1 MAKSPNVYDTTYV
14 NSGPGVALSNR
25 SSSSSSG
32 SSSGSSGTSPGV
44 GYVQP
49 RTQEQMAREYANAIK
64 TSPSVLAEKI
74 REEIHNPGTSAM
86 AASSYNDFMSQY
98 GLGFDMDEYF
108 DKILEVNE
116 ANNDWSASQA
126 KKQMDYQTMSD
137 QAAMAWS
144 AQEALKSREWTER
157 LSNSAHQREVQDLI
171 KAGLNPILSA
181 NNGAYSGSGAT
192 GQGFS
197 SAGAMGQTDMSGATS
212 IASMMSGVI
221 GTARDLAVTKLTTDT
236 QKYMSDQSYAAAK
249 LAAGASIYNNNNTVS
264 ANKAMSAL
272 NRDADIQKANIS
284 ADATRAAAGTS
295 AGAMMS
301 AAATNAAAARYSA
314 EKHAEAAMYGSDLS
328 SAASR
333 YGSENALEG
342 TKYGVDRN
350 IKTNPVG
357 YAATVAQEAAKVMS
371 NVSNVYT
378 PDLGEWNL
386 LGSE

>member
-1 MAKSPNVYDTTYV
+1 MAKSPNVYDTKYV

-25 SSSSSSG
+25 SSSSG
-32 SSSGSSGTSPGV
+32 SSSSSSSTSPGV

-49 RTQEQMAREYANAIK
+49 RTQEQMAKEYANAIK
-64 TSPSVLAEKI
+64 TSPSVMAEKI
-74 REEIHNPGTSAM
+74 REEIRNPSTSAM
-86 AASSYNDFMSQY
+86 GASSYSDFISNY

-108 DKILEVNE
+108 DKILDVNE
-116 ANNDWSASQA
+116 ANNKWSANQA
-126 KKQMDYQTMSD
+126 QKQMDYQTMSD

-144 AQEALKSREWTER
+144 AQEAQKSREWTEG
-157 LSNSAHQREVQDLI
+157 LSNTAHQREVQDLI

-197 SAGAMGQTDMSGATS
+197 SSGAMGQTDMSAGAS

-221 GTARDLAVTKLTTDT
+221 GTARDLAVTKMTTDT

-249 LAAGASIYNNNNTVS
+249 LAASASIYNNNNTVS
-264 ANKAMSAL
+264 ANKAMNAL
-272 NRDADIQKANIS
+272 NRDADITKANIS
-284 ADATRAAAGTS
+284 AGATRAAAATS

-301 AAATNAAAARYSA
+301 AASTNAAAARYSA
-314 EKHAEAAMYGSDLS
+314 EQHAKAAMYGSDLS

-371 NVSNVYT
+371 DVSNVYT